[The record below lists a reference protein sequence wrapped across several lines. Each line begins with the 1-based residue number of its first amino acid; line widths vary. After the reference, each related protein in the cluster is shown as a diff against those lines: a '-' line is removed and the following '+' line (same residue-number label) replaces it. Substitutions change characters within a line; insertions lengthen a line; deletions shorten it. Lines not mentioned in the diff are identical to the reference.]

1 MGDGEFLARLSED
14 DKIALVQ
21 AGRTRNAPA
30 RSRLFEQGDPGYEVL
45 IVEEGAVKLTRASSD
60 GREIVVAVRSEGAIL
75 GELSAIDGGLRTRP
89 RTATS

>member
-14 DKIALVQ
+14 DKLALVQ

-45 IVEEGAVKLTRASSD
+45 IVEEGAVKLHARVE
-60 GREIVVAVRSEGAIL
+60 RRSRDRRRGAKRRRHP
-75 GELSAIDGGLRTRP
+75 G
-89 RTATS
+89 